1 MENMFIQDCYACFA
15 SLFLTQKFRVLENNN
30 SNNLTIE
37 VLTPS
42 EWFLH
47 LMRKHHVVVGKIH
60 GLTFTLFFM
69 LADVCNVPYVTG
81 PCLGYFRKWYY
92 NPSLGGC
99 QEFVY
104 GGCGGNG
111 NRFSSLE
118 ECERICLHR
127 EELLP
132 PGNDT
137 ALSHQGTEFCTGSN
151 VNKLCALLGL

>member
-1 MENMFIQDCYACFA
+1 M
-15 SLFLTQKFRVLENNN
+15 
-30 SNNLTIE
+30 
-37 VLTPS
+37 TPS
-42 EWFLH
+42 DRFFY
-47 LMRKHHVVVGKIH
+47 LMRKHHVVVSTVH
-60 GLTFTLFFM
+60 ELTFLLFFT
-69 LADVCNVPYVTG
+69 LTDVCNVPYVTG
-81 PCLGYFRKWYY
+81 PCRGYFQKWYY
-92 NPSLGGC
+92 NPSHGGC

-137 ALSHQGTEFCTGSN
+137 VLSHQGTEFHTGSN
-151 VNKLCALLGL
+151 GKK